1 MKRMKPSSSTDYVAE
16 YIGSV
21 HGETIKRV
29 FMQDQPEPVNEKDK
43 KHKSFLHKNK

>member
-29 FMQDQPEPVNEKDK
+29 FMQDEPESVNEKQK
-43 KHKSFLHKNK
+43 KHKGSSHKNK